1 MKRQMCVTLAMLM
14 ALSTLSGCSQ
24 TSEDLE
30 AVQSLS
36 RQPYRSLQRVLDTNA
51 EGMKYSSF
59 SQRTAVEDY
68 QANYNKVSAEKQTK
82 YIEFLS
88 QILAEHNKNTDYNVD
103 LVSQEN
109 HDYWKNLTDDM
120 ILENPRALQIKE
132 YSGYYFLTAEFTTR
146 PNKLGSFLAT
156 ANYLGLDNCFKHDEN
171 AYPVLNDIW
180 IAQAFPELNKER
192 EALGKEP
199 YRLFINSD
207 SSMVYTQE
215 KETEAPVEESIP
227 EEIEPVEDG
236 EVVDGAEDVVEDI
249 TTEET
254 VVAETEPSIEDNSQ
268 EVYVAEN
275 QALGDS
281 DIYNEN
287 LRKLEYD
294 VIEYEEVFGSS
305 QDGVSFMPYL
315 SQVYQ
320 SVAPQGALTGD
331 GCYNEGI
338 SGLREFN
345 FNRDEL
351 VPYTYASADGS
362 TTVDVSGVMTVTFIF
377 KQNELDKDK
386 VDYVFAYLEDYQSM
400 NPFLTEGYGATNN
413 YLAVPNFVDEQ
424 IRIKVEELDRLI
436 NNGDINGLMRMDVIE
451 DAGLAIKLAQ
461 YRNTTDIVN
470 YTTDVKGVLAR
481 KGNVFLV
488 EVERTIAE
496 TPKNTGYVSQYKEKA
511 YLVVRQKDL
520 NFYIND
526 IYTASR
532 ELTKQPQIEEISQTY
547 RQLVSLNLSDT
558 EIQNSIEEIKS
569 TVLNDWIFYCN
580 QKILGEDGIE
590 NYGMYEMFNDNRS
603 VLSETDL
610 EYINSKMQGLLFAQ
624 GYNYPG
630 TLKIKPIEWIG
641 GTEDQVEFTTE
652 ELITYGDSGIATKLT
667 CYYLVSHFGNR
678 WVIDDIQVI
687 DEQLNISGQDYALAQ
702 ENFSGEDVLKGETA
716 SNQAVTDVVVG
727 GQ

>member
-1 MKRQMCVTLAMLM
+1 MCVTLAMLM

-254 VVAETEPSIEDNSQ
+254 VVAETESSIEDNSQ

>member
-1 MKRQMCVTLAMLM
+1 MCVTLAMLM